1 MILSNSKCFIEIQYV
16 QDSNN
21 FMGRNSVKKLKDYYS
36 VYTALLLHPLLAYIA
51 NTVLDPLK
59 W

>member
-1 MILSNSKCFIEIQYV
+1 
-16 QDSNN
+16 
-21 FMGRNSVKKLKDYYS
+21 MGRNSVKKLKDYYS
-36 VYTALLLHPLLAYIA
+36 VYTALLLHPLLAYIS